1 MHPYETVSIA
11 IAEGVARVDLN
22 RPEKGNCLNAVM
34 WQELGQAFG
43 ELSSAAQVRAIVLA
57 GAGKHFSTGID
68 LEYVMTIGQELNR
81 LSEGRKQEELRR
93 IITTLQASVNAI
105 EACSKPVLAAISGYC
120 LGAGVDIAVACDMR
134 YATASTCFAVKEV
147 DLAIVA
153 DIGSLQRLPR
163 IVGEG
168 LARELAFTGRQF
180 KGDAA
185 HEMGLVNRLFAD
197 RSELDSGVMALAR
210 QLAQKSPL
218 TLRGIKETMN
228 YSRDHSVS
236 EGLGYV
242 ANRNAAML
250 LSNDLAEAVAASMQ
264 KRQPQFDD

>member
-1 MHPYETVSIA
+1 MHSYETVVVTIT
-11 IAEGVARVDLN
+11 EGVARVELN
-22 RPEKGNCLNAVM
+22 RPDKGNCLNAVM
-34 WQELGQAFG
+34 WRELGDVFDA
-43 ELSSAAQVRAIVLA
+43 LSSAEHVRAIVLT

-68 LEYVMTIGQELNR
+68 LGYVMTIGQDLNP
-81 LSEGRKQEELRR
+81 LSEGRKQEALRR
-93 IITTLQASVNAI
+93 IITRLQASVNAI
-105 EACSKPVLAAISGYC
+105 EACPKPVLAAISGYC
-120 LGAGVDIAVACDMR
+120 LGAGVDIAAACDMR

-180 KGDAA
+180 KGEAA
-185 HEMGLVNRLFAD
+185 HEMRLVNRLFAD
-197 RSELDSGVMALAR
+197 GSELDSGVMALAR

-236 EGLGYV
+236 EGLSYV

-250 LSNDLAEAVAASMQ
+250 LSSDLAESVAAHMQ
-264 KRQPQFDD
+264 KRDPQYED